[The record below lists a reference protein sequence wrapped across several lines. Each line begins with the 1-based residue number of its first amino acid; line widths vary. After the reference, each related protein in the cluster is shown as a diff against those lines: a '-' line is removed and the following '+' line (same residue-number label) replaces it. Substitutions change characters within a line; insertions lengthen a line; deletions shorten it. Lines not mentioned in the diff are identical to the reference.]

1 MRPRP
6 SPGSALGSFI
16 AFVALSYLSFFA
28 RLKES
33 EAFTCGPTQS
43 RSLQSR
49 PWTAT
54 QRHEWF
60 DDSNLDHR
68 SRMMRLNFIRSG
80 LGGREY
86 QDGVCLL
93 VMFSNANQQEFES
106 AKSQMKRSPTPV
118 MPSILFQEL
127 ALSQLE
133 LLASSVLVDNEADD
147 NASYPDAT
155 SEDENASSTSGTTIA
170 TSKIKSMAVYLP
182 QENSLTG
189 QLEFLP
195 AVLYP
200 HPKKERVFIANDSD
214 SGMAPEIPK
223 LLTKLPGFA
232 HATSLI
238 PRYPMLSKAPDEQDE
253 ATAAGVGVVEEVL
266 CDVKSGG
273 TALSVPL
280 LAGSQTVG
288 VLLVSP
294 DQSKCKHH
302 KHKRGSIWTDYDRQ
316 QVARAAKSLSL
327 ALSMDTERLNARLQN
342 HQVREALSDSLH
354 QFKNPLQALRTYG
367 KLLQRR
373 MATNPNDDGAA
384 AALTPQTLELAQHL
398 LVQSDR
404 LVERL
409 KPVDAIVDAMRHESS
424 EPLQRSLHQGR
435 LLALNP
441 VEAKALVP
449 WSDRRTTPK
458 TKNSLVR
465 PGWVAAQQAVSEPI
479 NVTDSFRSGRSSG
492 TATRDDTVPPY
503 SNQTVA
509 VHNAMTGAWYQTSSQ
524 RPAMTSSTS
533 LSSSNFPCNALL
545 GDVRL
550 EMSFVPDVLD
560 PVWAI
565 FRDIAND
572 REIQFS
578 VQEDDEL
585 PGVMIWPLALQEAV
599 INLLD
604 NAFKYVVLSS
614 SPPEQRPRV
623 RVRFFPNNVPPNRRR
638 PIRDASSPAPISPG
652 VTMLVEDNGPGI
664 PRHEQ
669 AVIFERGYRSESTA
683 HVADGSGIGLAIARS
698 LIEQM
703 GGTLRVVDNDGYNDC
718 LSGAVL
724 ELVVFRKP
732 NVD

>member
-1 MRPRP
+1 
-6 SPGSALGSFI
+6 
-16 AFVALSYLSFFA
+16 
-28 RLKES
+28 
-33 EAFTCGPTQS
+33 
-43 RSLQSR
+43 
-49 PWTAT
+49 
-54 QRHEWF
+54 
-60 DDSNLDHR
+60 
-68 SRMMRLNFIRSG
+68 
-80 LGGREY
+80 
-86 QDGVCLL
+86 
-93 VMFSNANQQEFES
+93 
-106 AKSQMKRSPTPV
+106 
-118 MPSILFQEL
+118 MPSLLFQEL

-133 LLASSVLVDNEADD
+133 LLASSVLID
-147 NASYPDAT
+147 NAAGDNDSRSEEYAT
-155 SEDENASSTSGTTIA
+155 SEDENASSNTPSGIA
-170 TSKIKSMAVYLP
+170 AYGSKIKSMAVYLP

-238 PRYPMLSKAPDEQDE
+238 PRYPMLSKPPDEQNE
-253 ATAAGVGVVEEVL
+253 ATSAGVGVVEEVL

-294 DQSKCKHH
+294 DQSKHHKHH
-302 KHKRGSIWTDYDRQ
+302 KGGSIWTDYDRQ

-373 MATNPNDDGAA
+373 MATNPNDDGATA

-404 LVERL
+404 IVERL

-424 EPLQRSLHQGR
+424 ESLQRSLHQGR

-449 WSDRRTTPK
+449 WSDRRTTK
-458 TKNSLVR
+458 TTKNPLVR
-465 PGWVAAQQAVSEPI
+465 PDWVAAQQAVWEPI
-479 NVTDSFRSGRSSG
+479 NVTDSFRSSSSG
-492 TATRDDTVPPY
+492 AVARDDIVSRSATP
-503 SNQTVA
+503 TGA
-509 VHNAMTGAWYQTSSQ
+509 ADNAMPGAWYETSSQ
-524 RPAMTSSTS
+524 RQAMTSSTS
-533 LSSSNFPCNALL
+533 PSSSNVQSNALL

-550 EMSFVPDVLD
+550 EMSFIPDVLD

-565 FRDIAND
+565 FRDIATD
-572 REIQFS
+572 REILFT
-578 VQEDDEL
+578 VQEEDEL

-604 NAFKYVVLSS
+604 NAFKYVVLSA

-623 RVRFFPNNVPPNRRR
+623 RVRLLPNNAPANRHR
-638 PIRDASSPAPISPG
+638 PTRDGLSSPAPISPG
-652 VTMLVEDNGPGI
+652 VTMLIEDNGPGI
-664 PRHEQ
+664 QRHEQ
-669 AVIFERGYRSESTA
+669 DAVFERGYRSESTA
-683 HVADGSGIGLAIARS
+683 HVADGSGIGLAIALS

-703 GGTLRVVDNDGYNDC
+703 GGTLRVVDSDDYKDC

-732 NVD
+732 NVA